1 MASVHESKIVGL
13 IGLVDNSNKL
23 FTTPTRYLA
32 GSLRLVWNGQV
43 YEPTDTRHGWAEI
56 NDITVETTKAP
67 RPNDV
72 IQAFYQEKD
81 AAGQLGLDDVVGT
94 PFDPNGILP

>member
-1 MASVHESKIVGL
+1 MATFHESKIVALAG
-13 IGLVDNSNKL
+13 VTNNTNTL
-23 FTTPTRYLA
+23 FTTPTRYFA

-43 YEPTDTRHGWAEI
+43 YEPDDTRHGWTEV
-56 NDITVETTKAP
+56 NDQTIQTIKAP

-81 AAGQLGLDDVVGT
+81 AAGQLGLEDVVGS
-94 PFDPNGILP
+94 PFDPNGVFP